1 MKSLREWDP
10 KGVLA
15 NYLKSITQMRT
26 DGFAPVFVCEFRSL
40 NQSVQKGKK

>member
-15 NYLKSITQMRT
+15 NCLKSITQMRP
-26 DGFAPVFVCEFRSL
+26 DSL
-40 NQSVQKGKK
+40 AVYLCLRLNR